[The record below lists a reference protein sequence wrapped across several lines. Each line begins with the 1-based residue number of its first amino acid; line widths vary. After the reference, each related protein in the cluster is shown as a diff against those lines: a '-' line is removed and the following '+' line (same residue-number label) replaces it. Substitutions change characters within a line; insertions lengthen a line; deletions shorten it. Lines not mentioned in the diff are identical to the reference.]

1 MKKLGKFYEQ
11 LFFENF
17 HIILKVKNLDQYA
30 YLPTKGCRIILVLKN
45 IT

>member
-11 LFFENF
+11 LFFEHF

-30 YLPTKGCRIILVLKN
+30 YLPSKGWIILFVHKN